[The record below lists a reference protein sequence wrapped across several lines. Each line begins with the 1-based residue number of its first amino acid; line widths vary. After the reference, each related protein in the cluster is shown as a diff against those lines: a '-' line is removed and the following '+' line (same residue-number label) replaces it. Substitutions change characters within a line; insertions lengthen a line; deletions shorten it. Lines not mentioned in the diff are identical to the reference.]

1 MLKEARAEIEE
12 LHVRLTG
19 EEIRD
24 SVAAPLHRGDNSPE
38 ILAKLVC
45 VKLVVYTSLSFVE
58 CDSGAAKPSS
68 V

>member
-1 MLKEARAEIEE
+1 MLKEARGEIAE

-24 SVAAPLHRGDNSPE
+24 SVSAPLHRGDNSPE
-38 ILAKLVC
+38 ILPKLVC
-45 VKLVVYTSLSFVE
+45 VKLVVYTSLSVIE
-58 CDSGAAKPSS
+58 RDSGAAKSSS

>member
-1 MLKEARAEIEE
+1 M
-12 LHVRLTG
+12 RLTG

-24 SVAAPLHRGDNSPE
+24 SVAAPLHRGDDSPE
-38 ILAKLVC
+38 ILPKLVC
-45 VKLVVYTSLSFVE
+45 VKLVVYTSLSFIE

>member
-1 MLKEARAEIEE
+1 M
-12 LHVRLTG
+12 RLTG

-24 SVAAPLHRGDNSPE
+24 SVATPLHSGDNSLE
-38 ILAKLVC
+38 ILPKLVY
-45 VKLVVYTSLSFVE
+45 VKLFVYTSLSVIE